1 VVVTGLIGG
10 GWATPVAMFVLRA
23 MTIEGVLTGT
33 LAEAE
38 ELMALARSGHAPAVP
53 IAERPL
59 GEAQAALND
68 LRAGRV
74 VGRAVL
80 APSG

>member
-1 VVVTGLIGG
+1 
-10 GWATPVAMFVLRA
+10 MFVLRA

-38 ELMALARSGHAPAVP
+38 ELMALARAGGPPAVP

-59 GEAQAALND
+59 AEAQAVLDD
-68 LRAGRV
+68 LRAGRIIGRV
-74 VGRAVL
+74 VLTGDGV
-80 APSG
+80 G